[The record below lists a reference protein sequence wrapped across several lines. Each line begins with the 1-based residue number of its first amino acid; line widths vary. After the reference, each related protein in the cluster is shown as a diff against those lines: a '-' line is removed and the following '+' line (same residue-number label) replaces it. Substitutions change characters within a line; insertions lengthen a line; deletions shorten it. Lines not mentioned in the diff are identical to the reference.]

1 MKSLEIITKDGRY
14 YIDTFYA
21 RNVFIEGTT
30 VAVDTGSTGVHTF
43 EDVINIDKVKR
54 AVKKLGGCGLFD
66 PSIACGL
73 AIGAVLVAFLA
84 LTIACAAVKKVQRQ
98 NEIGNTPA
106 AISVEA
112 PAATNPNTAP

>member
-1 MKSLEIITKDGRY
+1 MQPFLEIITKDGRY

-21 RNVFIEGTT
+21 RKVFIEGTT
-30 VAVDTGSTGVHTF
+30 VVIDAGSVGVHTF
-43 EDVINIDKVKR
+43 KEVINIDKVKR
-54 AVKKLGGCGLFD
+54 AVKKNNIFD
-66 PSIACGL
+66 TSMACGL

-84 LTIACAAVKKVQRQ
+84 LAIACAAVKKVQQQ

-112 PAATNPNTAP
+112 LAATNPNTAP